1 MRLTTLHKVV
11 AHDEGA
17 WSCAWVPGSNRL
29 LTASVDESVKVWE
42 DTPEGLKFQ
51 HTYQGHSLGVVSVA
65 TSSNGQYAASS
76 ALDSYVRVW
85 SLADHSTAAMI
96 EVGGMTH
103 ACAFCSPVEGDQL
116 RIAHEQAATTE
127 TWALAFSPV
136 QTEGELLLAVAGGTR
151 GAVVLWSIRGEEE
164 TATFKAEMAMPA
176 VGGKVWGSSLVHG
189 CGQPAA
195 RLPTCSMTMSVA
207 S

>member
-96 EVGGMTH
+96 EVGSRGVPCMSIFVP
-103 ACAFCSPVEGDQL
+103 CGIEGYSDD
-116 RIAHEQAATTE
+116 
-127 TWALAFSPV
+127 
-136 QTEGELLLAVAGGTR
+136 ELLAPHMSRLPPRRPGPWPSARCRPRGSCYWQSPEARVAPLSC
-151 GAVVLWSIRGEEE
+151 GAS
-164 TATFKAEMAMPA
+164 
-176 VGGKVWGSSLVHG
+176 
-189 CGQPAA
+189 AA
-195 RLPTCSMTMSVA
+195 RRRLRRSKRRWPCPQ
-207 S
+207 